1 MTTTQE
7 VHSDFPP
14 RNINEVLAQ
23 YAPVISA
30 LSAKERNFYS
40 VARALRYMLGMDRE
54 VAFLERE
61 LSDAYGKSIGRPARG
76 LYVPTRIAAS
86 GLDTKTGGA
95 GGYTVGTNVPADI
108 IELLRNKLLIA
119 KLGAQFLT
127 GLEGNVSISAQITG
141 ATTSWVGQNPGT
153 DVAETNATFGAKNLS
168 PKTLQG
174 TSRISRQ
181 LLQQGSPDLEAF
193 VRNDLATGT
202 ALAIDAAAIAGTG
215 TQFQPIGLL
224 NSGIGDVAI
233 GGNGGAPTYDK
244 IVELEDKI
252 ANANGDAGSLKILT
266 TPTMRTKLRKV
277 EELSGSGIPVWQ
289 RSAASDGSGD
299 VIGYPGYVSS
309 QVPKTLVKGS
319 STDCHAIILGDFT
332 QVVIGEWGVID
343 VVLDQYTPK
352 KQNMVEVT
360 TFQNVD
366 ILVRQT
372 ACFAAIQDARNV

>member
-108 IELLRNKLLIA
+108 IELLRTKLLID
-119 KLGAQFLT
+119 KLGARFLT

-319 STDCHAIILGDFT
+319 STDCYAIILGDFT

-343 VVLDQYTPK
+343 VVLDPYTPK
-352 KQNMVEVT
+352 KQNMIEVT